1 MNGGLFILHGLI
13 STVDRRII
21 PYINKFIEYLV
32 CSMKMEN
39 CDQMGT
45 RVACGLISDL
55 ANSIQECIVEYL
67 PYIMPVM
74 QNILVDNSFDS
85 EVKLIAIVAFGD
97 LSLAVGPNN
106 FYPFLTEDFHQS
118 YCSLCPYWW
127 VILG

>member
-1 MNGGLFILHGLI
+1 
-13 STVDRRII
+13 
-21 PYINKFIEYLV
+21 
-32 CSMKMEN
+32 MKMEN

-55 ANSIQECIVEYL
+55 ANSIQECMVEYL

-106 FYPFLTEDFHQS
+106 FYPFLTETKTSFAS
-118 YCSLCPYWW
+118 AS
-127 VILG
+127 

>member
-106 FYPFLTEDFHQS
+106 FYPFLTETKTSFAS
-118 YCSLCPYWW
+118 AS
-127 VILG
+127 